1 MLPQIRISPHTS
13 KKLLA
18 GGNRPGLFSEASNP
32 HPLLAPFYS
41 ALAGLTFFF
50 VLMFCEVT
58 LLSQIL

>member
-1 MLPQIRISPHTS
+1 MMPQIRISLHSS

-18 GGNRPGLFSEASNP
+18 GGNRPGLFSEAFYP

-50 VLMFCEVT
+50 VLIFCEVT